1 MSAEGIMSNKFGAL
15 LKTKLEEIQKKNPRF
30 SFRSLAKKVGISPG
44 CLNELM
50 HGKRPLSEF
59 YANKIVLGLELG
71 SEERNEVYSLISTR
85 SRKFAAQKVLMEKEM
100 SMLSSWEHYAILNMI
115 RMKTFQSEP
124 EWIAER
130 LALPVERVQ
139 KSLELLMELGFI
151 KRKGNSIARAVAS
164 LATTED
170 IPSQA
175 IVNAHLSDMSK
186 AMEVLQTTTP
196 DVRDFSSITMAIN
209 PEKFDE
215 AKSLIKKFR
224 RKLSML
230 VEEGDMTEVYNLNIQ
245 FFPLTVQEREKK
257 PLC

>member
-1 MSAEGIMSNKFGAL
+1 MSNKFGAL

-100 SMLSSWEHYAILNMI
+100 EMLSSWEHYAILNMI
-115 RMKTFQSEP
+115 RMKTFQAEP
-124 EWIAER
+124 EWIADR
-130 LALPVERVQ
+130 LALPVDRVQ
-139 KSLELLMELGFI
+139 RSLDLLMDLGFI

-175 IVNAHLSDMSK
+175 LVKAHLSDMSK
-186 AMEVLQTTTP
+186 AVADKELCQSQIATVSRGLASVQQNSEVRMQQL
-196 DVRDFSSITMAIN
+196 
-209 PEKFDE
+209 EKENQDL
-215 AKSLIKKFR
+215 KQRL
-224 RKLSML
+224 
-230 VEEGDMTEVYNLNIQ
+230 
-245 FFPLTVQEREKK
+245 ERLEQALLKGK
-257 PLC
+257 